1 MGLCRRWRGKGVP
14 RLRLRQ
20 AAADAALDVRETH
33 TGERDGDGLREGAH
47 KESPTCSDGPGRAC
61 GQSRRELPSPVTRDG
76 QTERQRLRENEAKM
90 EKEEEGEEGAGENR
104 DVTWAGRRLGADT
117 RV

>member
-1 MGLCRRWRGKGVP
+1 
-14 RLRLRQ
+14 
-20 AAADAALDVRETH
+20 
-33 TGERDGDGLREGAH
+33 
-47 KESPTCSDGPGRAC
+47 
-61 GQSRRELPSPVTRDG
+61 
-76 QTERQRLRENEAKM
+76 M